1 MSDELDALRQAV
13 LTGNYAEAL
22 ALIDEMDEM
31 SRDDKINK
39 VESYM
44 RVLLVHLIKQ
54 AAEKRSTRSW
64 EVSMREALASIMST
78 NKRRKSGGHYLDDE
92 ALRESLGAVWPRAL
106 DRASMEAFEG
116 IYSAAQLAAMV
127 NREAL
132 LEQALQ
138 QIKEAS

>member
-1 MSDELDALRQAV
+1 MSDELDALRQAM

-39 VESYM
+39 TESYM

-64 EVSMREALASIMST
+64 EASIREALASIVST
-78 NKRRKSGGHYLDDE
+78 NKRRKSGGRYLDDD
-92 ALRESLGAVWPRAL
+92 ALRESLGEAWPRAL

-116 IYSAAQLAAMV
+116 IYTTDQLAVMV

-132 LEQALQ
+132 LEQAFQ
-138 QIKEAS
+138 QIKDAS

>member
-1 MSDELDALRQAV
+1 MSDELDALRQAM
-13 LTGNYAEAL
+13 LTGDYAEAL

-39 VESYM
+39 IESYM

-64 EVSMREALASIMST
+64 EASMREALASIVSS
-78 NKRRKSGGHYLDDE
+78 NKRRKSGGRYLDDE
-92 ALRESLGAVWPRAL
+92 TLRESLGEAWPRAL

-116 IYSAAQLAAMV
+116 IYTADQLAVMV

-132 LEQALQ
+132 LEQAFQ
-138 QIKEAS
+138 QIIEAS